1 MTSIAQN
8 DIITT
13 LQTLNLIRY
22 WKGQYVVSITPK
34 LVDEL
39 MKSAQYKRPAIA
51 VDPESVRWV
60 PPKKPAKVVKK

>member
-34 LVDEL
+34 LVEEL
-39 MKSAQYKRPAIA
+39 MKSAQYKRPSIS
-51 VDPESVRWV
+51 VDPECVRWV
-60 PPKKPAKVVKK
+60 PPKKAAKVVKK

>member
-1 MTSIAQN
+1 MTSITQS

-34 LVDEL
+34 LVEEL
-39 MKSAQYKRPAIA
+39 MKSAQYKRPSIA
-51 VDPESVRWV
+51 VDAECVRWV
-60 PPKKPAKVVKK
+60 PPKRQAKLVKK